1 MTKRPPKT
9 LIWLAAALLAGCAA
23 TPQTTGTDA
32 QPTDEHAAGASE
44 CGEASHYADALAG
57 NATASGEPYDPQDFT
72 AAHKT
77 LPFGAELRVVRR
89 DTGAETEVR
98 INDRG
103 PFTPGR
109 IVDVSRAAA
118 AELDLITAGV
128 AEVCIYV
135 K

>member
-9 LIWLAAALLAGCAA
+9 LIWLAAALFAGCAA
-23 TPQTTGTDA
+23 TPQTTDRDA
-32 QPTDEHAAGASE
+32 QPTDEIAAGASE
-44 CGEASHYADALAG
+44 CGEASYYADALAG

-77 LPFGAELRVVRR
+77 LPFGAALRVVRR

-118 AELDLITAGV
+118 AELDLTTAGV